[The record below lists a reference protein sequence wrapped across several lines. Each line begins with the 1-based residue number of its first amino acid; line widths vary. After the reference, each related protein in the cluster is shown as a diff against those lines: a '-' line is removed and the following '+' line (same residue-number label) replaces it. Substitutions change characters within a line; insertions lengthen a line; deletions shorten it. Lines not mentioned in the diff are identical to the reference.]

1 MCPNAKD
8 KYAVLCFQP
17 FCKTRFSFY
26 LQLSCA
32 INVKYKKMECSIFFS
47 SYERTFLQQAFYK
60 QSTKIWSFDVK
71 RKGTDMYCLKI
82 RHSISDQI

>member
-32 INVKYKKMECSIFFS
+32 INVKYKKMDVVFS
-47 SYERTFLQQAFYK
+47 SVAMREHFYSKHFISNLQKFGVLMLSGK
-60 QSTKIWSFDVK
+60 VLICIV
-71 RKGTDMYCLKI
+71 
-82 RHSISDQI
+82 